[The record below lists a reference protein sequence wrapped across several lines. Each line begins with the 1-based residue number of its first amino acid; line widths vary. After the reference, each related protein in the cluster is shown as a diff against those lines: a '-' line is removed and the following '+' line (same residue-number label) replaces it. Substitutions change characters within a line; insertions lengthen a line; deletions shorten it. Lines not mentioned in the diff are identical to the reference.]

1 MELNRDVKLEKD
13 VEILID
19 NKNKKIEMYE
29 NELNKIIKEKKKYE
43 LHIEEIEN

>member
-29 NELNKIIKEKKKYE
+29 NELNKIIKEKKKHE